1 MTHWL
6 DLSQIYGRSDEQA
19 EIVMN
24 GGQRHQSTSGKIK
37 FVPEYQ
43 REGNDVEKKRNY
55 ICIEPG
61 CFWLVGKIKVYKVT
75 KLSCNTVKVL

>member
-6 DLSQIYGRSDEQA
+6 DLSQIYGRSVEQA

-24 GGQRHQSTSGKIK
+24 AGKGHQSTSGKIK
-37 FVPEYQ
+37 LVPENQ
-43 REGNDVEKKRNY
+43 REGNDIEKKRNY

-61 CFWLVGKIKVYKVT
+61 CFWLAGKIIR
-75 KLSCNTVKVL
+75 